1 MKSISFRC
9 LKIQVY
15 IKNFL
20 FYGYTMCAAPE
31 NRIWIK
37 TNKIKG
43 HEKSGIS
50 IEVKTM
56 DIFDLTSGLDVSNE
70 DVNKIKKTGIGVVP
84 SAVFSFDGGNSV
96 EYRLWK
102 YRKINY
108 VTPRKVFTI
117 TVLEIIRGEDKIEY
131 IQLQI
136 D

>member
-1 MKSISFRC
+1 M
-9 LKIQVY
+9 V
-15 IKNFL
+15 FL
-20 FYGYTMCAAPE
+20 LHTMCAAPE

-37 TNKIKG
+37 PNKLKV
-43 HEKSGIS
+43 HYKSRIL
-50 IEVKTM
+50 IEVKTVP
-56 DIFDLTSGLDVSNE
+56 IFDLVVGLGLSKE
-70 DVNKIKKTGIGVVP
+70 DVNKIKKTGMGVVP

-117 TVLEIIRGEDKIEY
+117 TVLDIIRGEDKIED